1 MLCARRTVLLHA
13 RRHHSFSSSDIR
25 SDVARAED
33 LVEECRNRVKEAE
46 ADEKAAVRDLR
57 DVLRHSESEF
67 NARLRSTASHR
78 EAHGHS
84 TRAEHRV
91 AEETRRAVEAEME
104 PMRHRLSKMSRSL
117 DKLLHK
123 TERKQ
128 WYREREF
135 RRGEHDVYRGDDS
148 CHRRGRGCHGRPSF
162 RKFVAFMLVA
172 GLLYAYF
179 NADEDRRGKRCS
191 DPDCPFPREGPLFR
205 EGLSNAITG
214 KPL

>member
-67 NARLRSTASHR
+67 RS
-78 EAHGHS
+78 E
-84 TRAEHRV
+84 RA
-91 AEETRRAVEAEME
+91 
-104 PMRHRLSKMSRSL
+104 
-117 DKLLHK
+117 
-123 TERKQ
+123 
-128 WYREREF
+128 Y
-135 RRGEHDVYRGDDS
+135 S

-179 NADEDRRGKRCS
+179 NVDNEKCRKALKEHQENHRRHG
-191 DPDCPFPREGPLFR
+191 CPFARCAPTE
-205 EGLSNAITG
+205 T
-214 KPL
+214 K